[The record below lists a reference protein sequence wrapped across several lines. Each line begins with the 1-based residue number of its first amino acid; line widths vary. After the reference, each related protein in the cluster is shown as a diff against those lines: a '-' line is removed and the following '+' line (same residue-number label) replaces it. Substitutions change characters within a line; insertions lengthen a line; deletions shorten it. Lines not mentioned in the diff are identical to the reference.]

1 MLSTAGFLVFMAGY
15 LLHLSMQRICIE
27 KSLSTISWDRLRRP
41 FMALGSTMI
50 RTKVG
55 HSDDEISLDLERT
68 HAVQSFQLGSGSLH
82 S

>member
-1 MLSTAGFLVFMAGY
+1 MLSTAGFLVFMADS
-15 LLHLSMQRICIE
+15 LHLSMQRISIE

-50 RTKVG
+50 RT
-55 HSDDEISLDLERT
+55 HSDEVISLDLERT